1 MGFEVRF
8 HQPAWFLADSS
19 QTVELNAYI
28 FYTGEALNSI
38 CTVSKEM
45 QIVTKTKEDA
55 VAKLYDLDVTG
66 SIVRYMR

>member
-1 MGFEVRF
+1 MDFEVRF
-8 HQPAWFLADSS
+8 HQPAGFPRRQLK
-19 QTVELNAYI
+19 LNASVS
-28 FYTGEALNSI
+28 YTGEALNSI
-38 CTVSKEM
+38 CAVSKET